1 MQKGR
6 IYDTL
11 LDTKKIFVS
20 MNTYFKI
27 RNYVNKEGKS
37 LIYLYITSKSE
48 RERVSIDLLVNLK
61 DWDHKKCIVKS
72 SSENSHDYNLILENI
87 KSKIT
92 AIKTFFRLAD
102 TQLTPSILKKELLEG
117 MVRVDFNAFLKKSL
131 EEHKSQIKPGTHRR
145 YLAVYHKLYEYKTN
159 IFLYA
164 FKLNWTV
171 SCRN

>member
-48 RERVSIDLLVNLK
+48 RERVSIDLLVNPK
-61 DWDHKKCIVKS
+61 DWDYKKCIVKS

-92 AIKTFFRLAD
+92 AIKTVYRLAD
-102 TQLTPSILKKELLEG
+102 TPLTPSILKKELLEG
-117 MVRVDFNAFLKKSL
+117 MVRVDFNAFVKKSL

-159 IFLYA
+159 IFFVRLQT
-164 FKLNWTV
+164 KLD
-171 SCRN
+171 SFL